1 MGGRALDRVCGKIK
15 YDENVFF
22 SLPVGA
28 VCINSAVMAFDVL
41 NYSGHFA
48 KPDQRHTVKWENDR
62 NACGRIKKKKKRRSH
77 RTKSI
82 FWIVLP
88 SDAAIILFSMHWQ
101 NAGINIFGCFMLI
114 YLNRLR
120 KRLRGSKSDCRA
132 FNLLDFWTWHS
143 FLSSMSPHLNTLQH
157 V

>member
-62 NACGRIKKKKKRRSH
+62 NACGRIKKKKKGDHTERSQF
-77 RTKSI
+77 SES
-82 FWIVLP
+82 FCQVMQQ
-88 SDAAIILFSMHWQ
+88 LF
-101 NAGINIFGCFMLI
+101 CFQCIDKM
-114 YLNRLR
+114 
-120 KRLRGSKSDCRA
+120 RA
-132 FNLLDFWTWHS
+132 LTFLDVS
-143 FLSSMSPHLNTLQH
+143 C
-157 V
+157 